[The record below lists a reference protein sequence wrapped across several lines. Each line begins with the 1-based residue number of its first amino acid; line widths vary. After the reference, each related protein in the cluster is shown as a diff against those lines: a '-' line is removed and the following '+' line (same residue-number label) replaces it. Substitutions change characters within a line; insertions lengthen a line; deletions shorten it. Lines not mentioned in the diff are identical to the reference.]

1 MVLMSFWSVT
11 CGLVTDPW
19 NDPVYYIISIQYYM
33 KYCNC
38 YWTVWIPNM
47 IKLRKHFWHGCLSCG
62 YPIGMSDAS
71 PKNLLSHTFFNT
83 HTKIVVYYISCN
95 LKCVVFF
102 TTSGSSRARFW
113 SWNSKPCYT
122 KLLKACMMAHWH
134 WISCRC
140 LVGIN
145 TWGYWSSHH
154 SRVQY
159 WLPLQLVTFNPVN
172 NRF

>member
-11 CGLVTDPW
+11 CGLVTDTW

-95 LKCVVFF
+95 LKCVFF
-102 TTSGSSRARFW
+102 
-113 SWNSKPCYT
+113 
-122 KLLKACMMAHWH
+122 
-134 WISCRC
+134 
-140 LVGIN
+140 
-145 TWGYWSSHH
+145 
-154 SRVQY
+154 
-159 WLPLQLVTFNPVN
+159 LPLLDPAEQGFDPEIA
-172 NRF
+172 NRATLNCWRHAWWHIGTGFHVGAWWVLTLGDIEAHIILRSSTDCLFSL